1 MELWRRLLARPR
13 LVDELRFVLSGALVG
28 AAAGLALALLALPPQ
43 GGAFATAPPGARWFL
58 AIAPGAGGGWWGGL
72 VWSVLLSLAGRRQ
85 TPPAPVASLLPATA
99 WAASVLVAVSGAARL
114 AHLHPGW
121 GAAAGLALAALAARL
136 LLAQAARRCSP

>member
-13 LVDELRFVLSGALVG
+13 LVDELRFVLAGALVG
-28 AAAGLALALLALPPQ
+28 AAAGLVLALFALPPH

-85 TPPAPVASLLPATA
+85 APSAPVASLLPATA
-99 WAASVLVAVSGAARL
+99 LAALVLVAVSGAARL
-114 AHLHPGW
+114 IHFHPGW
-121 GAAAGLALAALAARL
+121 GAAAGLALAALTARVVLKRAAHRL
-136 LLAQAARRCSP
+136 VP